1 LLKRLDFFQPFFF
14 RFSFW
19 EYFGNILDNDL
30 NQLLYKLVYHFCIES
45 VVVI

>member
-19 EYFGNILDNDL
+19 EYFGNILGI
-30 NQLLYKLVYHFCIES
+30 FWITT
-45 VVVI
+45 